1 MEVKISVNG
10 KLIKREIGA
19 DLMLI
24 DFLRA
29 NGYTS
34 VKRGC
39 ETSNCGLCTVH
50 LNGKSVLS
58 CSTLALRAD
67 NQEVTTLEGVQEKA
81 KAIGEF
87 IADEGAEQCGY
98 CSPGFIMNI
107 IAMENEWLHE
117 GKTQIELDEMLN
129 FLSGNLCRCTGY
141 MGHIRALS
149 RYFESIGITIIS
161 NFVGEE

>member
-10 KLIKREIGA
+10 KLLKCEIEP

-24 DFLRA
+24 DFLRS

-50 LNGKSVLS
+50 LNGKSILS
-58 CSTLALRAD
+58 CSTLTMTVDA
-67 NQEVTTLEGVQEKA
+67 QEITTLEGVQDKA

-87 IADEGAEQCGY
+87 IANEGAEQCGY

-107 IAMENEWLHE
+107 IAMENEWKAENKQNVH
-117 GKTQIELDEMLN
+117 LDEMLTY
-129 FLSGNLCRCTGY
+129 LSGNLCRCTGY

-149 RYFESIGITIIS
+149 QYFANEGITIID
-161 NFVGEE
+161 FVGEK

>member
-1 MEVKISVNG
+1 MEITISVNG
-10 KLIKREIGA
+10 KLLKKEIAA

-24 DFLRA
+24 DFLRN

-67 NQEVTTLEGVQEKA
+67 SQEVTTLEGVQEKA

-87 IADEGAEQCGY
+87 IAEEGAEQCGY

-107 IAMENEWLHE
+107 IAMENEWKQE
-117 GKTQIELDEMLN
+117 GKQNVELDEMLT

-149 RYFESIGITIIS
+149 RYFASNGITIIN
-161 NFVGEE
+161 NFVGE